1 MELPTAGQSAA
12 SLWDHDLTDI
22 LSILGDENNPISFNL
37 SENDLLSIL
46 DGGDGQLFSP
56 SQFTGEPEQRTLQDT
71 LSIHNT
77 PSDQTK
83 VQNQPVMQFQR
94 TLSPGTKM
102 ESNDSVLLETAEQV
116 GIGQAFSGQD
126 TGTVQIDVIANTTQ
140 ATNQSPSNS
149 NTPYDMNGTVQ
160 KTGATPRGVKRPVD
174 NQYREVESTKK
185 ETTRGNTQARKKFR
199 NPTQSTNNLFR
210 ILGLILQAF
219 KSPLTS
225 DLEEYYIRVLNR
237 ALFEIRNAHQFLQQ
251 SQGNTCI

>member
-1 MELPTAGQSAA
+1 MEITAAGQSAA
-12 SLWDHDLTDI
+12 SLWDQDLTDI
-22 LSILGDENNPISFNL
+22 LSILGDENNPISSSL

-46 DGGDGQLFSP
+46 DEGDGQLFSP
-56 SQFTGEPEQRTLQDT
+56 SQFTGELELRTLQDAP
-71 LSIHNT
+71 SIHNT

-94 TLSPGTKM
+94 TLSLGTKM
-102 ESNDSVLLETAEQV
+102 ESYDSVLLENAEQV

-126 TGTVQIDVIANTTQ
+126 TGTVHIDVIANTTQ
-140 ATNQSPSNS
+140 ATNQSPSNR
-149 NTPYDMNGTVQ
+149 NTPYDMNGNVQ
-160 KTGATPRGVKRPVD
+160 NTGASPRGVKRSID
-174 NQYREVESTKK
+174 NQCREVESTEKK
-185 ETTRGNTQARKKFR
+185 TIGDNTQTRKKFR

-225 DLEEYYIRVLNR
+225 DLEEHYIRVLNR

-251 SQGNTCI
+251 SQGNTYI

>member
-1 MELPTAGQSAA
+1 MELTAAEQSAA
-12 SLWDHDLTDI
+12 SLWDQDLTDI

-46 DGGDGQLFSP
+46 DGGDGQLLSP
-56 SQFTGEPEQRTLQDT
+56 SQFTGELELRTLQDAP
-71 LSIHNT
+71 SIHNT

-94 TLSPGTKM
+94 TLSLGTRM
-102 ESNDSVLLETAEQV
+102 ESNDSALLENAEQV

-126 TGTVQIDVIANTTQ
+126 TGTVHIDVIANTTQ
-140 ATNQSPSNS
+140 ATNQSPSKR

-160 KTGATPRGVKRPVD
+160 KTGASPRGVKRSID
-174 NQYREVESTKK
+174 NQCREIESTEKK
-185 ETTRGNTQARKKFR
+185 TTADNTQARKKFR

-225 DLEEYYIRVLNR
+225 DLEEHYIRVLNR
-237 ALFEIRNAHQFLQQ
+237 ALFEIRNAHRFLQ
-251 SQGNTCI
+251 